1 MFDYLKTVNNL
12 NEIFEWINV
21 YPDGD
26 VKVHIL
32 YTLLFQYINIILDH
46 NKDLKNC
53 KVSIS
58 VS

>member
-26 VKVHIL
+26 VKVHIH
-32 YTLLFQYINIILDH
+32 YILT
-46 NKDLKNC
+46 
-53 KVSIS
+53 VSIYKHNIRPQ
-58 VS
+58 

>member
-26 VKVHIL
+26 VKVL
-32 YTLLFQYINIILDH
+32 T
-46 NKDLKNC
+46 
-53 KVSIS
+53 VSIYKHNIRPK
-58 VS
+58 

>member
-26 VKVHIL
+26 VKVHRL
-32 YTLLFQYINIILDH
+32 YIT
-46 NKDLKNC
+46 
-53 KVSIS
+53 VSIYKYDIRPQ
-58 VS
+58 